1 MIPKLNKN
9 NMRGKDNGYVQ
20 DEHRCKS
27 TQQNISKSNPV
38 LYKKHNTHHNQV
50 GFIPAI
56 QG

>member
-1 MIPKLNKN
+1 
-9 NMRGKDNGYVQ
+9 MRGKDNGYVQ

>member
-1 MIPKLNKN
+1 MGMFKN
-9 NMRGKDNGYVQ
+9 
-20 DEHRCKS
+20 EHRCKN

-38 LYKKHNTHHNQV
+38 IYKKDNTHHNQV